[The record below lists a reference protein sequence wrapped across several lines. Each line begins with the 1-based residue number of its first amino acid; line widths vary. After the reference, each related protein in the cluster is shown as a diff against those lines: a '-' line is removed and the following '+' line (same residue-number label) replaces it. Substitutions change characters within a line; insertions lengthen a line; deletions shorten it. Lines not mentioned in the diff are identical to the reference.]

1 MAFKLILL
9 ITAEEMKNERKESN
23 GKTYSSQMMRRRQ
36 VEDRRC
42 AGCRLE
48 GRGSRSAG
56 PGLLL

>member
-9 ITAEEMKNERKESN
+9 ITAEELKKEEAKEERKD
-23 GKTYSSQMMRRRQ
+23 GKTYRWK